1 MTRNISRPRSLSV
14 SASRASWLAALPALG
29 RPLEAVVAVCAECAA
44 RSWALTTFVAAT
56 RAKHLL
62 AVAVHEDRA
71 HPHLDA
77 LTR

>member
-1 MTRNISRPRSLSV
+1 M
-14 SASRASWLAALPALG
+14 
-29 RPLEAVVAVCAECAA
+29 AVCAECAA